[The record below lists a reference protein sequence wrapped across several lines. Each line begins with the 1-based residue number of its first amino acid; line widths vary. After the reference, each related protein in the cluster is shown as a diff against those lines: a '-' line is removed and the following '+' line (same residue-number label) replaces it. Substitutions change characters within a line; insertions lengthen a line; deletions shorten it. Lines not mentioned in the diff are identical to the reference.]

1 MPMRWWLTA
10 SLALALAGLAG
21 CNGAGEKKAGAE
33 QHAEGEKEGDGE
45 AHVTVKVVPARKGAV
60 IVTVEGLGRC
70 EALPEK
76 LATLTPAVEGHAHE
90 LLVRQGE
97 EVKKGQPIV
106 ELDKAVAEADLAEKS
121 ATRDGLKASLALLK
135 SIPRP
140 EERRANELAVEQGKV
155 AVALAKANLE
165 HLRPLRE
172 RREIPEQQLFTAE
185 KALDQ
190 ARLQQETAEAQL
202 KVMLIGPRPEAV
214 AEAEGK
220 IKTADAAVAFSK
232 AHLDFH
238 TIRSPID
245 GVLDSLTCHPGQTIA
260 IGANI
265 GEVVDTG
272 QVFATLWLPPRAAL
286 AVHVGQTAAI
296 ESAEPKAP
304 KAEEAEEKKDEE
316 KAKEDKGHEG
326 KEDKAKE
333 DKAKEDK
340 AHEEKTKEEKGHE
353 EGGKEEAKEE
363 GHEEHEEALEGKV
376 AFVGR
381 VADPQTGNLPIRV
394 LIENHEGKL
403 TVGQS
408 VRVRITVDERPAAL
422 QVPAVAVYEL
432 EEGPVLNVVRE
443 GKAVA
448 LHPELGVVHDGWA
461 EVLKTDLK
469 PGEPVI
475 VEGGYNLPADTPVK
489 VGGEEEEKGNED
501 KAHEGKAGEKAED
514 AKGHE
519 DKAKEKGEDAKGA
532 EHAEK
537 GR

>member
-1 MPMRWWLTA
+1 MRWWLTA
-10 SLALALAGLAG
+10 SLALALAALAG
-21 CNGAGEKKAGAE
+21 CNGAGEKKAEAE
-33 QHAEGEKEGDGE
+33 QHADGEGDGE

-60 IVTVEGLGRC
+60 VATVEGLGRC

-76 LATLTPAVEGHAHE
+76 LATLTPAVEGHVHD

-97 EVKKGQPIV
+97 MVKKGQPIV

-135 SIPRP
+135 SLPRA
-140 EERRANELAVEQGKV
+140 EERRANELAVDQGKV
-155 AVALAKANLE
+155 AVALAKANLD

-172 RREIPEQQLFTAE
+172 RREIPEQQLFAAE
-185 KALDQ
+185 KAVDQ
-190 ARLQQETAEAQL
+190 ARIQQETAEAQL

-232 AHLDFH
+232 AHLDYH

-265 GEVVDTG
+265 GEVVDTS
-272 QVFATLWLPPRAAL
+272 QVDATVWLPPRSAL
-286 AVHVGQTAAI
+286 AVHVGQTATI
-296 ESAEPKAP
+296 ESADPRAP
-304 KAEEAEEKKDEE
+304 RADEAEEGKDEE
-316 KAKEDKGHEG
+316 KGKDDKEKDDKDDKGH
-326 KEDKAKE
+326 
-333 DKAKEDK
+333 
-340 AHEEKTKEEKGHE
+340 EEKGHE
-353 EGGKEEAKEE
+353 ASEA
-363 GHEEHEEALEGKV
+363 GLTGKV
-376 AFVGR
+376 TFVGR
-381 VADPQTGNLPIRV
+381 VADPQTGNLPIRILV
-394 LIENHEGKL
+394 ENREGKL

-408 VRVRITVDERPAAL
+408 VRVRITVSERPAAL

-432 EEGPVLNVVRE
+432 EEGPVLNVVRG

-448 LHPELGVVHDGWA
+448 LHPELGVVSDGWV

-469 PGEPVI
+469 AGEPVI
-475 VEGGYNLPADTPVK
+475 VEGGYNLPPDTPVK
-489 VGGEEEEKGNED
+489 VEGAEEKEEPKD
-501 KAHEGKAGEKAED
+501 Q
-514 AKGHE
+514 
-519 DKAKEKGEDAKGA
+519 DKAKVKDAGQKAEKGKADDAKGA